1 MGVCKQQIV
10 NVMKETPSKEKL
22 AALLKELEAEE
33 AERMGGM
40 SAMCYSISIR
50 PNEFPKCELCGKEI
64 LVEKLLGWKWEMIRN
79 SIRKTVSE
87 ISSLGYDARVQLCCR
102 DCAEKSVKEQNPAA
116 DAKPG
121 INEANFLFSFR
132 INESSEYYRR
142 VVNDRTMYE
151 KLHALL
157 AKEDFHIEDY
167 RSYGYTPSEKI
178 VFKYMTGINPDE

>member
-1 MGVCKQQIV
+1 
-10 NVMKETPSKEKL
+10 MKEIPSKEEL
-22 AALLKELEAEE
+22 TALLKELKAEEE

-40 SAMCYSISIR
+40 SAMCYSIVV
-50 PNEFPKCELCGKEI
+50 PPDEFPECELCGKEI
-64 LVEKLLGWKWEMIRN
+64 RDEKLLYSEWEKLR
-79 SIRKTVSE
+79 SCIRKTVSE
-87 ISSLGYDARVQLCCR
+87 IASLGYDAKVQLCCR
-102 DCAEKSVKEQNPAA
+102 DCAEKLVNEQNPAA
-116 DAKPG
+116 DAKAG
-121 INEANFLFSFR
+121 IDDANFLFSFR

-142 VVNDRTMYE
+142 IVNDQTMYE